1 METLKK
7 WGDEVKRQES
17 QLHGSRILC
26 NRADD
31 IKKKKR
37 ERKKEMVRWFV
48 IRREL
53 EILVGP
59 RQP

>member
-31 IKKKKR
+31 IKKKKER
-37 ERKKEMVRWFV
+37 EKRHQVK
-48 IRREL
+48 
-53 EILVGP
+53 
-59 RQP
+59 